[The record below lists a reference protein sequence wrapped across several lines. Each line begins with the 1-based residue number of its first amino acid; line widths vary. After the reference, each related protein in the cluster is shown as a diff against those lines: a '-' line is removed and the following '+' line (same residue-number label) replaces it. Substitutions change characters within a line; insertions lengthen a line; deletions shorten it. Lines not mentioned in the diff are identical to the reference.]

1 MLLVQLLWLRSIY
14 VIACRVN
21 KHYCNFPKSAADTLA
36 LLYEWGCNKPLC
48 CTVLYSDTIKS
59 RASVELTAVKCWK
72 LYFVVYYIIYCD
84 TCLCSQADTVSCCLA
99 SLDFL
104 WGFFYFRRLIH
115 LYQHVYSC
123 GVVVWSSTD
132 FFADKRSLF
141 FRNSSFL
148 WTWIQL
154 LFSELTTLSNMLL
167 CCRLR
172 LKSGKQKSFR
182 RFEFSDSAQIGWNSL
197 YSAVTT
203 SSCLV

>member
-1 MLLVQLLWLRSIY
+1 MLLVQLLWLRSIC

-21 KHYCNFPKSAADTLA
+21 KHYCNFPKSVANTLA

-59 RASVELTAVKCWK
+59 RASVELTAVNCWK

-104 WGFFYFRRLIH
+104 WVFFYFRRLIH

-123 GVVVWSSTD
+123 GVVIWSSTD
-132 FFADKRSLF
+132 FLLTSVVFSLGTTA
-141 FRNSSFL
+141 SS
-148 WTWIQL
+148 
-154 LFSELTTLSNMLL
+154 EH
-167 CCRLR
+167 
-172 LKSGKQKSFR
+172 G
-182 RFEFSDSAQIGWNSL
+182 
-197 YSAVTT
+197 
-203 SSCLV
+203 SSCCFLSVPLYLICCYVVDLG